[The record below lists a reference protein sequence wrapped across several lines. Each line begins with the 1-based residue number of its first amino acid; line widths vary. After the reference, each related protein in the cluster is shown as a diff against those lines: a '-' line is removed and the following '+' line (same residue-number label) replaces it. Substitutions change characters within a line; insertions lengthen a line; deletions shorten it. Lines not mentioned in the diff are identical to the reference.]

1 MARGLGAIALLLTFA
16 LAGCAT
22 APAWGATAAD
32 ARIHLV
38 RAVEET
44 QEAVGGSWRSA
55 DDPVPRGC
63 DILPWAAGE
72 RSSVLRIGAP
82 HGDPRATADL
92 VARVWSD
99 WGYRVGQRAIGSV
112 TEVQG
117 RFGDEILVFRASD
130 AAMTVHGESEC
141 VAAG

>member
-1 MARGLGAIALLLTFA
+1 MALLLTLA

-22 APAWGATAAD
+22 APAWGMTTAH
-32 ARIHLV
+32 ARNHLV
-38 RAVEET
+38 RVVDET

-63 DILPWAAGE
+63 GILPWSAGE
-72 RSSVLRIGAP
+72 RSSALRIGTP
-82 HGDPRATADL
+82 PVDPSATVDL

-99 WGYRVGQRAIGSV
+99 WGYRVAQRAIGSV

-130 AAMTVHGESEC
+130 AAMTLHGESEC